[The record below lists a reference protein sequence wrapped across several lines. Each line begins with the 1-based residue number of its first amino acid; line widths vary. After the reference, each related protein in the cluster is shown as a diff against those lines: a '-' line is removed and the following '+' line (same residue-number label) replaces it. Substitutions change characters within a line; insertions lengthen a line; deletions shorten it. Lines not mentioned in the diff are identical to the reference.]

1 MPKSA
6 RHLWATFVNLRLFKI
21 NFGAITLM
29 KNAKG
34 RQLSFITY
42 EAFKKIKKDDP
53 LKIIFESIDWSF
65 IHPVIKD
72 KYTTGRELVYDP
84 VALFKAQ
91 LLIWLDEVKS
101 NRRLAKSLQ
110 FDSRFCVLCG
120 FDNFLKTPAHSTF
133 SYFRKRIG
141 KDIYYKILHR
151 LIAQTVVAATINE
164 INISSNIVHII
175 ICSNNGKKKNCNCS
189 GSRCK
194 YNKKQKHSK
203 DEINVKLITKNFVAL
218 GFKAKMVI
226 NADSQ
231 LPVEVSLIPK
241 E

>member
-1 MPKSA
+1 MKKTKS
-6 RHLWATFVNLRLFKI
+6 
-21 NFGAITLM
+21 
-29 KNAKG
+29 

-42 EAFKKIKKDDP
+42 EASQKIKKDDP

-65 IHPVIKD
+65 IYPIIKD
-72 KYTTGRELVYDP
+72 KYVTGRELVYDP
-84 VALFKAQ
+84 LSLFKAQ
-91 LLIWLDEVKS
+91 LLIWLGEAKS
-101 NRRLAKSLQ
+101 NRKLAESLQ

-141 KDIYYKILHR
+141 KDIYYKILHC
-151 LIAQTVVAATINE
+151 LIAQTVATAVMNK
-164 INISSNIVHII
+164 INISSNIIHII
-175 ICSNNGKKKNCNCS
+175 INSNNGKRKSCNCS

-194 YNKKQKHSK
+194 YNKRQKNSK
-203 DEINVKLITKNFVAL
+203 DETNIKLITKNFVAL

-226 NADSQ
+226 NASTQ
-231 LPVEVSLIPK
+231 LPVEITLAPK

>member
-1 MPKSA
+1 
-6 RHLWATFVNLRLFKI
+6 
-21 NFGAITLM
+21 M
-29 KNAKG
+29 KKVKG

-42 EAFKKIKKDDP
+42 EASQKIKEDDP

-65 IHPVIKD
+65 IYPIIKD
-72 KYTTGRELVYDP
+72 KYATGRELVYNP
-84 VALFKAQ
+84 VSLFKAQ
-91 LLIWLDEVKS
+91 LLIWLGEVKS
-101 NRRLAKSLQ
+101 NRRLAESLK

-141 KDIYYKILHR
+141 KDVYYKILHR
-151 LIAQTVVAATINE
+151 LIAQTVGATVINK

-175 ICSNNGKKKNCNCS
+175 IYSNNGKKKNCNCS

-194 YNKKQKHSK
+194 YNKKQKSSK
-203 DEINVKLITKNFVAL
+203 DKTNIKLITKNFVAL

-226 NADSQ
+226 DANTK
-231 LPVEVSLIPK
+231 LPLEVTLTPK

>member
-1 MPKSA
+1 MKKAKS
-6 RHLWATFVNLRLFKI
+6 
-21 NFGAITLM
+21 
-29 KNAKG
+29 

-42 EAFKKIKKDDP
+42 EASQKIKKDDP
-53 LKIIFESIDWSF
+53 LKIIFESINWSF
-65 IHPVIKD
+65 IYPIIKD
-72 KYTTGRELVYDP
+72 KYTTDRELIYDP
-84 VALFKAQ
+84 VSLFKAQ
-91 LLIWLDEVKS
+91 LLIWLGEAKS

-151 LIAQTVVAATINE
+151 LIAQTVVTAVINK
-164 INISSNIVHII
+164 INISSNVIHII
-175 ICSNNGKKKNCNCS
+175 INSNKGKKKSCNCS

-203 DEINVKLITKNFVAL
+203 NKINVKLITKNFVAL
-218 GFKAKMVI
+218 GFKVKMVI
-226 NADSQ
+226 DASTK
-231 LPVEVSLIPK
+231 LPLEVTLEPK

>member
-1 MPKSA
+1 
-6 RHLWATFVNLRLFKI
+6 
-21 NFGAITLM
+21 M
-29 KNAKG
+29 KKAKG

-42 EAFKKIKKDDP
+42 EAFQKIKKDDP

-65 IHPVIKD
+65 IYPIIKD
-72 KYTTGRELVYDP
+72 KYTTDRELVYNP
-84 VALFKAQ
+84 VSLFRAQ
-91 LLIWLDEVKS
+91 LLIWLGEVKS
-101 NRRLAKSLQ
+101 NRRLAESLQ
-110 FDSRFCVLCG
+110 FNSRFCVLCG

-151 LIAQTVVAATINE
+151 IIAQTVVAATINK
-164 INISSNIVHII
+164 INISSNIVHIVI
-175 ICSNNGKKKNCNCS
+175 LSNNGKKKSCNCS

-203 DEINVKLITKNFVAL
+203 DEVNIKLTTKNFVAL

-226 NADSQ
+226 DANTK
-231 LPVEVSLIPK
+231 LPVEVILTPK

>member
-1 MPKSA
+1 
-6 RHLWATFVNLRLFKI
+6 
-21 NFGAITLM
+21 M
-29 KNAKG
+29 KKTKG

-42 EAFKKIKKDDP
+42 EALQKIKKDDP
-53 LKIIFESIDWSF
+53 LKIIFESIDWAF
-65 IHPVIKD
+65 INPLIKD
-72 KYTTGRELVYDP
+72 KYTTDRELVYDP
-84 VALFKAQ
+84 VSLFRAQ
-91 LLIWLDEVKS
+91 LLIWLGEVKS
-101 NRRLAKSLQ
+101 NRKLAESLQ

-151 LIAQTVVAATINE
+151 IIAQTVVAATINK

-175 ICSNNGKKKNCNCS
+175 IHSNNGKKKNCNCS

-203 DEINVKLITKNFVAL
+203 DEANLKLTTKNFVAL

-226 NADSQ
+226 NASTK
-231 LPVEVSLIPK
+231 LPLEVILTPK

>member
-1 MPKSA
+1 MCLA
-6 RHLWATFVNLRLFKI
+6 LLVNFCRLILFKI
-21 NFGAITLM
+21 NFGVIILM
-29 KNAKG
+29 KKAKS

-42 EAFKKIKKDDP
+42 EALQKIKKDDP
-53 LKIIFESIDWSF
+53 LKIIFESIDWAF
-65 IHPVIKD
+65 IYPLIKD
-72 KYTTGRELVYDP
+72 RYVTDRELVYDP
-84 VALFKAQ
+84 LSLFRAQ
-91 LLIWLDEVKS
+91 LLIWLGEVKS
-101 NRRLAKSLQ
+101 NRKLAESLQ

-151 LIAQTVVAATINE
+151 IIAQTVVAATINKV
-164 INISSNIVHII
+164 NISSNIVHIVI
-175 ICSNNGKKKNCNCS
+175 HSNNGKKKSCNCS

-203 DEINVKLITKNFVAL
+203 DEANVKLTTKNFVAL

-226 NADSQ
+226 NASTQ
-231 LPVEVSLIPK
+231 LPVEVILTPK

>member
-1 MPKSA
+1 
-6 RHLWATFVNLRLFKI
+6 
-21 NFGAITLM
+21 M
-29 KNAKG
+29 KKAKG

-42 EAFKKIKKDDP
+42 EAFQKIKKDDP

-65 IHPVIKD
+65 IYPIIKD
-72 KYTTGRELVYDP
+72 KYATDRELVYDP

-91 LLIWLDEVKS
+91 LLIWLGEVKS

-151 LIAQTVVAATINE
+151 IIAQTVVAAVINK
-164 INISSNIVHII
+164 INISSKIVHII
-175 ICSNNGKKKNCNCS
+175 IHSNNGKKKSCNCS
-189 GSRCK
+189 SSSSRCK
-194 YNKKQKHSK
+194 YNKKQKSSK
-203 DEINVKLITKNFVAL
+203 DKTNVKLITKNFVAL
-218 GFKAKMVI
+218 GFKAKMAI
-226 NADSQ
+226 NANTK
-231 LPVEVSLIPK
+231 LPLEVTLTPK

>member
-1 MPKSA
+1 MKKIKS
-6 RHLWATFVNLRLFKI
+6 
-21 NFGAITLM
+21 
-29 KNAKG
+29 

-42 EAFKKIKKDDP
+42 EASQKIKKDDP

-65 IHPVIKD
+65 IYPIIKD
-72 KYTTGRELVYDP
+72 KYVTGRELVYDP
-84 VALFKAQ
+84 LSLFKAQ
-91 LLIWLDEVKS
+91 LLIWLGEAKS
-101 NRRLAKSLQ
+101 NRRLAESLQ

-151 LIAQTVVAATINE
+151 LIAQTVVAATINK

-175 ICSNNGKKKNCNCS
+175 INSNNGKKKSCNCS

-194 YNKKQKHSK
+194 YNKRQKNSK
-203 DEINVKLITKNFVAL
+203 DETNIKLITKNFVAL

-226 NADSQ
+226 DARTK
-231 LPVEVSLIPK
+231 LPLEVILTPK
-241 E
+241 G

>member
-1 MPKSA
+1 M
-6 RHLWATFVNLRLFKI
+6 I
-21 NFGAITLM
+21 LM

-42 EAFKKIKKDDP
+42 EAFQKIKKDDP

-65 IHPVIKD
+65 IHPIIKD
-72 KYTTGRELVYDP
+72 KYATGRELLYDP
-84 VALFKAQ
+84 VTLFKAQ
-91 LLIWLDEVKS
+91 LLIWLGEVKS
-101 NRRLAKSLQ
+101 NRRLAESLQ

-151 LIAQTVVAATINE
+151 LIAQTVATAVINK
-164 INISSNIVHII
+164 ININSNIIHII
-175 ICSNNGKKKNCNCS
+175 IHSNNGKKISCNCS

-194 YNKKQKHSK
+194 YNHNQKQKNSK
-203 DEINVKLITKNFVAL
+203 EDTNLKLMTKNFVAL

-226 NADSQ
+226 DTNTKIP
-231 LPVEVSLIPK
+231 LEVTLTPK

>member
-1 MPKSA
+1 
-6 RHLWATFVNLRLFKI
+6 
-21 NFGAITLM
+21 M
-29 KNAKG
+29 KKAKG
-34 RQLSFITY
+34 QQLSFITY
-42 EAFKKIKKDDP
+42 EASQKIKKDDP

-65 IHPVIKD
+65 IYPIIKD
-72 KYTTGRELVYDP
+72 KYTTDRELVYDP

-91 LLIWLDEVKS
+91 ILIWLGEVKS
-101 NRRLAKSLQ
+101 NRKLAQSLQ

-120 FDNFLKTPAHSTF
+120 FNNFLKTPAHSTF

-141 KDIYYKILHR
+141 IDIYYKILHR
-151 LIAQTVVAATINE
+151 LIAQTVVAATINK
-164 INISSNIVHII
+164 INISSNIVHIVI
-175 ICSNNGKKKNCNCS
+175 HSNNGKKKSCNCS

-203 DEINVKLITKNFVAL
+203 NESNIKLITKNFVAL

-226 NADSQ
+226 DASTK
-231 LPVEVSLIPK
+231 LPLEVILTPK

>member
-1 MPKSA
+1 
-6 RHLWATFVNLRLFKI
+6 
-21 NFGAITLM
+21 M
-29 KNAKG
+29 KKAKG

-42 EAFKKIKKDDP
+42 EASQKIKKDDP

-65 IHPVIKD
+65 IYSIIKD
-72 KYTTGRELVYDP
+72 KYTTDRELVYDP
-84 VALFKAQ
+84 VSLFKAQ
-91 LLIWLDEVKS
+91 LLIWLGEVKS
-101 NRRLAKSLQ
+101 NRRLAESLQ
-110 FDSRFCVLCG
+110 FNSRFCVLCG
-120 FDNFLKTPAHSTF
+120 FNNFLKTPAHSTF

-141 KDIYYKILHR
+141 IDIYYKILHR
-151 LIAQTVVAATINE
+151 IIAQTVVAATINK

-175 ICSNNGKKKNCNCS
+175 ILSNNGKKKRCNCS

-203 DEINVKLITKNFVAL
+203 DKTNIKLITKNFVAL

-226 NADSQ
+226 NASTQ
-231 LPVEVSLIPK
+231 LPVEVKLTPK

>member
-1 MPKSA
+1 
-6 RHLWATFVNLRLFKI
+6 
-21 NFGAITLM
+21 M
-29 KNAKG
+29 KKAKG
-34 RQLSFITY
+34 RQLSFTTY
-42 EAFKKIKKDDP
+42 EASQKIKKDDP
-53 LKIIFESIDWSF
+53 LKVIFESIDWSF
-65 IHPVIKD
+65 IFPLIKD
-72 KYTTGRELVYDP
+72 KYTSGRELVYDP
-84 VALFKAQ
+84 VSLFKAQ

-101 NRRLAKSLQ
+101 NRRLAESLQ

-151 LIAQTVVAATINE
+151 LIAQTIVAAVINE

-175 ICSNNGKKKNCNCS
+175 IHSHNRKKISCNCS
-189 GSRCK
+189 GSKCK
-194 YNKKQKHSK
+194 YNHNQKQKHSK
-203 DEINVKLITKNFVAL
+203 DETNVKLMTKNFVAL

-226 NADSQ
+226 DANTKIP
-231 LPVEVSLIPK
+231 LEVILTPK

>member
-1 MPKSA
+1 MKKIKS
-6 RHLWATFVNLRLFKI
+6 
-21 NFGAITLM
+21 
-29 KNAKG
+29 

-42 EAFKKIKKDDP
+42 EASQKIKKDDP

-65 IHPVIKD
+65 IYPIIKD
-72 KYTTGRELVYDP
+72 KYVTGRELVYDP
-84 VALFKAQ
+84 LSLFKAQ
-91 LLIWLDEVKS
+91 LLIWLGEAKS
-101 NRRLAKSLQ
+101 NRKLAESLQ

-151 LIAQTVVAATINE
+151 LIAQTVATAVMNK
-164 INISSNIVHII
+164 INISSNIIHII
-175 ICSNNGKKKNCNCS
+175 INSNNGKKKSCNCS

-194 YNKKQKHSK
+194 YNKRQKNSK
-203 DEINVKLITKNFVAL
+203 DETNTKLITKNFVAL
-218 GFKAKMVI
+218 GFKARMVI
-226 NADSQ
+226 NTSIQ
-231 LPVEVSLIPK
+231 LPVEVILTPK

>member
-1 MPKSA
+1 MKKKKS
-6 RHLWATFVNLRLFKI
+6 
-21 NFGAITLM
+21 
-29 KNAKG
+29 

-42 EAFKKIKKDDP
+42 EASQKIKKNDP

-65 IHPVIKD
+65 IYPIIKD
-72 KYTTGRELVYDP
+72 KYLSGRELIYDP
-84 VALFKAQ
+84 LSLFKAQ
-91 LLIWLDEVKS
+91 LLIWLGEAKS
-101 NRRLAKSLQ
+101 NRRLAENLQ

-151 LIAQTVVAATINE
+151 LIAQTVVAAVINK
-164 INISSNIVHII
+164 INISSNIIHII
-175 ICSNNGKKKNCNCS
+175 IYSCNSKKKSCNCS

-194 YNKKQKHSK
+194 YNKKQKSSK
-203 DEINVKLITKNFVAL
+203 DKTNIKLITKNFVAL

-226 NADSQ
+226 NTSTK
-231 LPVEVSLIPK
+231 LPLEVTLIPK

>member
-1 MPKSA
+1 
-6 RHLWATFVNLRLFKI
+6 
-21 NFGAITLM
+21 M
-29 KNAKG
+29 KKAKG
-34 RQLSFITY
+34 QQLSFITY
-42 EAFKKIKKDDP
+42 EASQKIKKDDP

-65 IHPVIKD
+65 IYPIIKD
-72 KYTTGRELVYDP
+72 KYTTDRELVYDP

-91 LLIWLDEVKS
+91 LLIWLGEVKS
-101 NRRLAKSLQ
+101 NRKLAQSLQ

-120 FDNFLKTPAHSTF
+120 FNNFLKTPAHSTF

-141 KDIYYKILHR
+141 IDIYYKILHR
-151 LIAQTVVAATINE
+151 LIAQTVVAATINK
-164 INISSNIVHII
+164 INISSNIVHIVI
-175 ICSNNGKKKNCNCS
+175 HSNNGKKKSCNCS

-203 DEINVKLITKNFVAL
+203 NESNIKLITKNFVAL

-226 NADSQ
+226 DASTK
-231 LPVEVSLIPK
+231 LPLEVILTPK